1 MSFRPSR
8 GQRSS
13 LFNRSVSR
21 KGRGESARKV
31 LLGMESCEERIL
43 LATVAA
49 YQNEVISAGVPTND
63 FTAIAAGDFN
73 KDNKTDFATG
83 GSTGLLTVF
92 QYAAA
97 NTYNVSYAQQ
107 IGNANAKIIGLTSGL
122 FDSANPTLEGIAV
135 LNATS
140 ITMLESD
147 GSGKAFTTKATGINL
162 SADLAAGDT
171 PVAITDGQ
179 FFGTAFLDLAVLT
192 DKGNILIY
200 KGAANDKFT
209 KQTSPTQLTGTYVGL
224 AAGYFDNKDANVDLA
239 AVTATGGLTVLRGNG
254 AGTFAA
260 QTSVALDLTGVV
272 GVATGATTTV
282 TGSPATAVDQKL
294 DILSSDGTIQVVKQN
309 AAGVLNTKDTAIATA
324 IVSSMAIAS
333 NVPATP
339 AINTPDLFIA
349 ATSTVN
355 VLAASALPVPATPAA
370 QIDLTQVLGSLAKVD
385 DTGKAGTI
393 IASKDGSIRIGKGDG
408 TGKFTYTT
416 APAYINATPLAWS
429 VFKRDNGT
437 YSDVAVVDDKG
448 YLSVFLG
455 NGADGFTTTLPNYSV
470 NVITPTPTLK
480 LVAVVTGSF
489 TNSGDADLAVL
500 DSTGTIKIYKGVGDG
515 TFTLVPTP
523 IAPPNG
529 LAGKPTG
536 MAAGVFK
543 TANQSDLAVS
553 YDDDHGTVAVYEN
566 IQFAVANAIVYAGAP
581 INANAIVADKFL
593 GNAFADIAVLTTP
606 AAGNNQL
613 VVLVNDKDHAGSF
626 QPQAKTTDTG
636 LTGLVQLISGDFDND
651 TKRDLAFVNPETG
664 GAPGQVDI
672 ALGNGDG
679 TFLPPVNLIATGVAN
694 PVYILS
700 GDVDGDTFTDL
711 GAINGTSVATFLAT
725 TSPKVSV
732 TNVDQ
737 LEGDP
742 NTGTAAKFDPT
753 FNFTFTL
760 VKATALTPLTLNV
773 NTVDGTAKG
782 GATPD
787 SGIDY
792 QIPADTTVTFAP
804 ATNSATFMVKVKAD
818 YVIEAPKRVF
828 SLKITNTANT
838 LDISGVTNANA
849 PTGTIEED
857 DSTVVNTN
865 KDNDLPNTPTTEI
878 TLRKAITVANA
889 TNNDP
894 DPRFSAQPIVITFDP
909 SQLPPGSVIQPKT
922 ALPAITGKTKLDGT
936 LSGPGSALKKI
947 EIDGT
952 LITTGTDPGLELSFY
967 KATAGDGTAD
977 TTADA
982 STIQDVYIHGFK
994 GDGILINTGTLTKL
1008 ASAITITDNV
1018 VSDNRGDGV
1027 NVHSA
1032 NTFLTSNI
1040 IGLKPDGTTPF
1051 GNDRY
1056 GVEYA
1061 AGTDNQI
1068 LGGVGLGNTISA
1080 NGKNLTLPD
1089 AANVLIATS
1098 GMTTIQGN
1106 KIGPDKNGNPLSP
1119 TPPANV
1125 AGIVVDVTDILAL
1138 QPLVIGGDSA
1148 AKGNTIVGNTGD
1160 GIYLDSPPTAL
1171 GQPTVSGNSINSNLK
1186 NGVESLITLLI
1197 TGNGINSNVSDGV
1210 LLRDRSGGSSVASN
1224 TIRGNVANGVET
1236 VVEGVGITSN
1246 TIETNG
1252 KDGILFNSGNLTA
1265 VEPVTSITNNVVS
1278 DNRGD
1283 GVDIKSANSTI
1294 TGNTIGLKP
1303 DGTTPFGNDGYGV
1316 EYAAGTDN
1324 QILGGVGL
1332 GNTISANGKNLTLP
1346 DAANVLIATSGMTTI
1361 QGNKIGPDKNGNP
1374 LSPTPPANV
1383 AGIVVDVTDIL
1394 ALQPLVIGGDSAAK
1408 GNTIVGNT
1416 GDGIVVI
1423 AIPSQDPTHP
1433 ATISFNAIYDNRKN
1447 GVDIV
1452 TGNTLLTNNWIGLKA
1467 DGTVIGNTLAG
1478 VYIHGPKA
1486 TGNSIGSLLTPSQTP
1501 GHSSGNNDIIGN
1513 GDKGIVIAD
1522 GASGNFVRGNRVTGN
1537 ANADIDIV
1545 NATGNYVLGNSI
1557 GDPTAAPGLH
1567 GLVISGSSENVIGS
1581 ANTPDIAFANTITAY
1596 SDSAVAIV
1604 DGSHNNQLFG
1614 NTITHASI
1622 GVSLNNASSNTIG
1635 QPQPAQNPGQG
1646 FGNVI
1651 TDNSNVG
1658 VLVKAGSQNN
1668 LIAFNLISGNS
1679 NANVQFD
1686 ASNSNQVQ
1694 GNWIGTDAGGMAPYS
1709 ASQQNGVILA
1719 NGSASNTIGGFTA
1732 NPGTGSGNVISGN
1745 SSAGVFLASGAM
1757 TNFLLGNLIGTDSSG
1772 LKALPNQ
1779 VGVLINGATGNHVGL
1794 GTASPGTGFGNV
1806 ISGNSGDGVSIA
1818 AGSTWNQIDG
1828 NVIGTDK
1835 LGNTAFPNGGNGVE
1849 INGSSHNGVGL
1860 ASRNIISGNNSDGVL
1875 IAGGSSGNQ
1884 VASNFIGLDSK
1895 GNSSVPNLNN
1905 GVEVV
1910 NSASNTIGGVG
1921 QGNTISGN
1929 GYKRSRSGG
1938 PQVNN
1943 NSGVGVAIEGMPSAG
1958 NQIVGNII
1966 GLNSGGTQ
1974 TLVVPTNSGSE
1985 SWVGVLIEE
1994 DALGNNV
2001 DGNTISGN
2009 IAGGVM
2015 LYDINPHAGMYNTVQ
2030 NNIIGLN
2037 QAGMERPLDGSN
2049 PGQNP
2054 KPYLQE
2060 NGVLIQN
2067 ASNSLI
2073 IQNTISGNGNAA
2085 PLSPN
2090 DQGVMSIAN
2099 GFGNLR
2105 GTGVYITSIVP
2116 DNSLPIPAPASSG
2129 NFVVGNR
2136 IGTDKNG
2143 GGQFQR
2149 GLPIAPSI
2157 VATTAP
2163 ARETGNLADG
2173 IYINNSPGNIIGTRS
2188 QPNYIAGN
2196 GGNGIHLFGSG
2207 TKNNNLG
2214 SNYIGFDVQRR
2225 AAGNNR
2231 FGILL
2236 DFGVVRGK
2244 NSIDRRATLT
2254 AGRGVVVGNN
2264 GGVNIRVATFRD
2276 LRAGVSAT
2284 SVSSEGGFSI
2294 QSRTMKKFPNHRERA
2309 WVGFHRSQIAIKLHA
2324 RN

>member
-1 MSFRPSR
+1 
-8 GQRSS
+8 
-13 LFNRSVSR
+13 
-21 KGRGESARKV
+21 
-31 LLGMESCEERIL
+31 
-43 LATVAA
+43 
-49 YQNEVISAGVPTND
+49 
-63 FTAIAAGDFN
+63 
-73 KDNKTDFATG
+73 
-83 GSTGLLTVF
+83 
-92 QYAAA
+92 
-97 NTYNVSYAQQ
+97 
-107 IGNANAKIIGLTSGL
+107 
-122 FDSANPTLEGIAV
+122 
-135 LNATS
+135 
-140 ITMLESD
+140 
-147 GSGKAFTTKATGINL
+147 
-162 SADLAAGDT
+162 
-171 PVAITDGQ
+171 
-179 FFGTAFLDLAVLT
+179 
-192 DKGNILIY
+192 
-200 KGAANDKFT
+200 
-209 KQTSPTQLTGTYVGL
+209 
-224 AAGYFDNKDANVDLA
+224 
-239 AVTATGGLTVLRGNG
+239 
-254 AGTFAA
+254 
-260 QTSVALDLTGVV
+260 
-272 GVATGATTTV
+272 
-282 TGSPATAVDQKL
+282 
-294 DILSSDGTIQVVKQN
+294 
-309 AAGVLNTKDTAIATA
+309 
-324 IVSSMAIAS
+324 
-333 NVPATP
+333 
-339 AINTPDLFIA
+339 
-349 ATSTVN
+349 
-355 VLAASALPVPATPAA
+355 
-370 QIDLTQVLGSLAKVD
+370 
-385 DTGKAGTI
+385 
-393 IASKDGSIRIGKGDG
+393 
-408 TGKFTYTT
+408 
-416 APAYINATPLAWS
+416 
-429 VFKRDNGT
+429 
-437 YSDVAVVDDKG
+437 
-448 YLSVFLG
+448 
-455 NGADGFTTTLPNYSV
+455 
-470 NVITPTPTLK
+470 
-480 LVAVVTGSF
+480 
-489 TNSGDADLAVL
+489 
-500 DSTGTIKIYKGVGDG
+500 
-515 TFTLVPTP
+515 
-523 IAPPNG
+523 
-529 LAGKPTG
+529 
-536 MAAGVFK
+536 
-543 TANQSDLAVS
+543 
-553 YDDDHGTVAVYEN
+553 
-566 IQFAVANAIVYAGAP
+566 
-581 INANAIVADKFL
+581 
-593 GNAFADIAVLTTP
+593 
-606 AAGNNQL
+606 
-613 VVLVNDKDHAGSF
+613 
-626 QPQAKTTDTG
+626 
-636 LTGLVQLISGDFDND
+636 
-651 TKRDLAFVNPETG
+651 
-664 GAPGQVDI
+664 
-672 ALGNGDG
+672 
-679 TFLPPVNLIATGVAN
+679 
-694 PVYILS
+694 
-700 GDVDGDTFTDL
+700 
-711 GAINGTSVATFLAT
+711 
-725 TSPKVSV
+725 
-732 TNVDQ
+732 
-737 LEGDP
+737 
-742 NTGTAAKFDPT
+742 
-753 FNFTFTL
+753 
-760 VKATALTPLTLNV
+760 
-773 NTVDGTAKG
+773 
-782 GATPD
+782 
-787 SGIDY
+787 
-792 QIPADTTVTFAP
+792 
-804 ATNSATFMVKVKAD
+804 
-818 YVIEAPKRVF
+818 
-828 SLKITNTANT
+828 
-838 LDISGVTNANA
+838 
-849 PTGTIEED
+849 
-857 DSTVVNTN
+857 
-865 KDNDLPNTPTTEI
+865 
-878 TLRKAITVANA
+878 
-889 TNNDP
+889 
-894 DPRFSAQPIVITFDP
+894 
-909 SQLPPGSVIQPKT
+909 
-922 ALPAITGKTKLDGT
+922 
-936 LSGPGSALKKI
+936 
-947 EIDGT
+947 
-952 LITTGTDPGLELSFY
+952 
-967 KATAGDGTAD
+967 
-977 TTADA
+977 
-982 STIQDVYIHGFK
+982 
-994 GDGILINTGTLTKL
+994 
-1008 ASAITITDNV
+1008 
-1018 VSDNRGDGV
+1018 
-1027 NVHSA
+1027 
-1032 NTFLTSNI
+1032 
-1040 IGLKPDGTTPF
+1040 
-1051 GNDRY
+1051 
-1056 GVEYA
+1056 
-1061 AGTDNQI
+1061 
-1068 LGGVGLGNTISA
+1068 
-1080 NGKNLTLPD
+1080 
-1089 AANVLIATS
+1089 
-1098 GMTTIQGN
+1098 MTTIQGN

-1148 AKGNTIVGNTGD
+1148 ARGNTIVGNTGD

-1210 LLRDRSGGSSVASN
+1210 LLRDKSGGSRVDGN
-1224 TIRGNVANGVET
+1224 TIIGNGANGVET
-1236 VVEGVGITSN
+1236 LVEGVTITANS
-1246 TIETNG
+1246 IETNG

-1374 LSPTPPANV
+1374 LSPTPPPNV
-1383 AGIVVDVTDIL
+1383 SGIVVNVTDTKN
-1394 ALQPLVIGGDSAAK
+1394 LQPLVIGGDSAAK